1 MHFGVYLLVSVGLAA
16 LASSQ
21 ALTLDASDCVGP
33 LTTASN
39 CNFFASKLNA
49 CNSLSGSAAAS
60 CYCPQTVFDAIVRC
74 EGEFRLC
81 YAGDEFDPTFEDPS
95 TGLITLWHSAC
106 DEVITYTV
114 TTPVAAEPSI
124 TIDQDFCN
132 SVDNDCIRFVKHH
145 QPGKQVPNRRLILL
159 SPGDGRYHESL
170 VVQELPKW
178 GVSREA
184 TYHSHTHGHRDF
196 EQNVF
201 IDVGSGRFNYAC
213 NGRTKLASVSA
224 CLVDGNFQCAILV
237 CAFSPAQSLACDSN
251 SSLQHSLPGCYD
263 VMRQPSGKNERMK
276 E

>member
-1 MHFGVYLLVSVGLAA
+1 MHFSVYSLMSVGFAA

-21 ALTLDASDCVGP
+21 ALTLEASDCVGP

-39 CNFFASKLNA
+39 CNYFASKLNA

-132 SVDNDCIRFVKHH
+132 SVANDCIRFVKHH

-159 SPGDGRYHESL
+159 FPGDGRHHESL
-170 VVQELPKW
+170 VVQELPEW

-184 TYHSHTHGHRDF
+184 TYHHHTRGHRDF
-196 EQNVF
+196 EQNVL
-201 IDVGSGRFNYAC
+201 IGVRSGRLNYIW
-213 NGRTKLASVSA
+213 NGRTKLASVGA
-224 CLVDGNFQCAILV
+224 RPVHGNFQGVILV
-237 CAFSPAQSLACDSN
+237 CGFSPA
-251 SSLQHSLPGCYD
+251 
-263 VMRQPSGKNERMK
+263 
-276 E
+276 